1 MALSF
6 GERAGAGPSIPRHIT
21 GPWTKMFEELPIGS
35 ENALANAVTRYMGSA
50 AFLKAHQQND
60 AETFAEMMSSGHSF
74 DLSDHQKQDAWTK
87 LLKLCPPE
95 ATSEHFDE
103 RNNALCTFERR
114 ILDEAQLME
123 QQVQAHYVPVKR
135 KAVDAFANNEEFQGA
150 EGPARMKALLTRVQD
165 SLQRDKRGSAVD
177 WIPKRLAN
185 HDAIKFDDIAP
196 KGLMSS
202 HISCAS
208 HAPHACAGSLKIK
221 NYCVL
226 KVLPCHA
233 CMVTY
238 AAFSP
243 CCVCGP
249 T

>member
-1 MALSF
+1 MAEDCAALFLRLGMSPDKSIAALRGF
-6 GERAGAGPSIPRHIT
+6 G
-21 GPWTKMFEELPIGS
+21 
-35 ENALANAVTRYMGSA
+35 ANAAKAVGQKRSRE
-50 AFLKAHQQND
+50 AFRDL
-60 AETFAEMMSSGHSF
+60 
-74 DLSDHQKQDAWTK
+74 LSDTLFQLWKKD
-87 LLKLCPPE
+87 
-95 ATSEHFDE
+95 
-103 RNNALCTFERR
+103 ALCTFERR